1 MLSPGDRLGPY
12 EVVSPLGAGGMGEV
26 YRAHDTKLSR
36 DVALKVLPAG
46 ALADENARKRFR
58 KEALALSRL
67 SHPHV
72 ASLFDFDTTDDG
84 TDFLVMELVPG
95 PSLDTRL
102 KRGPLPE
109 KDVVRLGAQVL
120 RALVAAHDQ
129 GVLHRDLKPQNLKLT
144 ADGLVKVLD
153 FGLARVVPAI
163 AESQTTDTAS
173 GSVAGTPPYMSPEQ
187 LLGKE
192 VDARTDVYA
201 AGVLLYEMAT
211 GRRPF
216 GETSGPQLV
225 AKILNEPMPAPREV
239 NPDVSP
245 VLEQVILKATDK
257 DRELRHVTA
266 KDLLV
271 DLERLAA
278 GTGPVSGRE
287 SQRSTR
293 RAAGPRRWA
302 WSAVAG
308 VVVVA
313 VGVAAVALSRPRM
326 PRIVSTRLLAR
337 ALTTQLAVDDS
348 NAYYLAEDG
357 PVRRRLMAAPLGGGD
372 PRELPLPWHTDADIQ
387 LCGISRRLPAL
398 LLARGRQLWVYPLP
412 GGPPSRI
419 EGLSNVVEASWS
431 PSGHELAWIENGETS
446 DALWVASDSGAD
458 RVRLVEILR
467 QPGSRSD
474 IALVGWHPSGA
485 FLRYLRENAFFDV
498 PATGGAPRELVKSGL
513 LDILRPGSTETR
525 WGFFWGNPAWSPD
538 GRHFLLSTTRGML
551 AVPETR
557 WPWVGASAEPRL
569 LSAPTHL
576 FRIQFTPDGR
586 RLVGYVLRPSTEVDR
601 IDVASRAVT
610 PLLGGARAGVLEY
623 SPDGSRVAW
632 VTNEDGVG
640 RLNVSRPDGSDRVPV
655 GGHNVHIF
663 PYLPL
668 RWSPDGRTIAFSPWE
683 ATAISD
689 SRHRIHL
696 ASARD
701 GSVELLSPGDATG
714 QQADPCWSPDGRSLV
729 YAPTGPAVGLPA
741 DPDFYL
747 RRVDLATREA
757 TRMPGSEGL
766 WGPKCARDGRI
777 LAFDEFARRAH
788 EREGG
793 EGATSAF
800 FKLWNPQSGA
810 WSSLSVEL
818 PKGAELAHPTWT
830 RDGRYVYAH
839 LAPPRSVV
847 RFDISSRRLETVS
860 DIRGL
865 GEPSQWLDL
874 DPSDAPLVHRD
885 AGQREI
891 VVMDWEAR

>member
-1 MLSPGDRLGPY
+1 VIGRELMQYRIV
-12 EVVSPLGAGGMGEV
+12 EPLGAGGMGVV
-26 YRAHDTKLSR
+26 YRAHDTRLSR
-36 DVALKVLPAG
+36 DVALKVLPQG
-46 ALADENARKRFR
+46 SLADENARRRFR

-67 SHPHV
+67 SHPHI
-72 ASLFDFDTTDDG
+72 ASLFDFDTAEDG

-95 PSLDTRL
+95 PSLDAKL

-109 KDVVRLGAQVL
+109 KEVVRLGAQVA
-120 RALVAAHDQ
+120 RGLVAAHEH
-129 GVLHRDLKPQNLKLT
+129 GVVHRDLKPQNLKLT

-153 FGLARVVPAI
+153 FGLARI
-163 AESQTTDTAS
+163 ATVLGGDATTDTAS
-173 GSVAGTPPYMSPEQ
+173 GVAAGTPPYMSPEQ
-187 LLGKE
+187 LLGRE
-192 VDARTDVYA
+192 VDERTDVYA
-201 AGVLLYEMAT
+201 AGVVLYEMAT

-225 AKILNEPMPAPREV
+225 AKILNEPMPAPREM
-239 NPDVSP
+239 NPEISP
-245 VLEQVILKATDK
+245 LLEQVILKATDK
-257 DRELRHVTA
+257 DRELRHQTA

-278 GTGPVSGRE
+278 GTAPVSGRE
-287 SQRSTR
+287 SRGSMPRPTR
-293 RAAGPRRWA
+293 WRRWA
-302 WSAVAG
+302 WGGVAG
-308 VVVVA
+308 AVLVALGVGA
-313 VGVAAVALSRPRM
+313 VGLSHPRT

-337 ALTTQLAVDDS
+337 ALTTQLVVDDT

-357 PVRRRLMAAPLGGGD
+357 PVRRRLMAAPLAGGD
-372 PRELPLPWHTDADIQ
+372 ARELPLPWHTDDDIQ
-387 LCGISRRLPAL
+387 LSGIGRRLPAL
-398 LLARGRQLWVYPLP
+398 LLGRGRQLWVYPLP

-419 EGLSNVVEASWS
+419 EGLSNVAEARWS
-431 PSGHELAWIENGETS
+431 PSSDELAWIENGETS
-446 DALWVASDSGAD
+446 DGLWVASDSGAD
-458 RVRLVEILR
+458 RVRLVEIPH

-474 IALVGWHPSGA
+474 IALVGWHPSGG
-485 FLRYLRENAFFDV
+485 FVRYARDNAFFDV
-498 PATGGAPRELVKSGL
+498 SAAGGAPRELARNGL
-513 LDILRPGSTETR
+513 RDILRPGSTETR
-525 WGFFWGNPAWSPD
+525 WGFFWGNPTWSPD
-538 GRHFLLSTTRGML
+538 GDHFLLSTTRGML
-551 AVPETR
+551 AVPEER
-557 WPWVGASAEPRL
+557 WPWLGLSDEPRL

-601 IDVASRAVT
+601 VDVPSRAVT

-640 RLNVSRPDGSDRVPV
+640 RLNVSRPDGGDRVPV

-663 PYLPL
+663 PYLPI
-668 RWSPDGRTIAFSPWE
+668 RWSPDGGTIAFSPWE
-683 ATAISD
+683 ATALSD

-701 GSVELLSPGDATG
+701 GSVELLSPRDPTG

-741 DPDFYL
+741 DSDFYL
-747 RRVDLATREA
+747 RRVDLATRQV
-757 TRMPGSEGL
+757 TRVAGSDGL

-793 EGATSAF
+793 EGSTAAF
-800 FKLWNPQSGA
+800 FKLWSPQAGA
-810 WSSLSVEL
+810 WSSFSVAL
-818 PKGAELAHPTWT
+818 PQGAGLAYPTWT

-839 LAPPRSVV
+839 LSPPRSVV
-847 RFDISSRRLETVS
+847 RFDLSSRRLETVS
-860 DIRGL
+860 DIQGL

-874 DPSDAPLVHRD
+874 APDGAPLVHRD